1 MASFGLH
8 ASRTWPGAADISPP
22 PGDLAL
28 RIEHDAVGRRIAP
41 GEPGLP
47 RIGLLGMPG
56 IGVALRIFLTGAAP
70 DELGIAAEPLMQ
82 ALE

>member
-1 MASFGLH
+1 
-8 ASRTWPGAADISPP
+8 
-22 PGDLAL
+22 
-28 RIEHDAVGRRIAP
+28 
-41 GEPGLP
+41 
-47 RIGLLGMPG
+47 MPG